1 MSKAHLYTILLLVI
15 STVFFS
21 CQNNEQQSH
30 TVGATQI
37 IADESFAP
45 IVDAEHYIFK
55 NTYPRANLEVIYK
68 PEKELLDEFLNKEVR
83 VAILSRKLNPAEAK
97 VYENINVKI
106 RTTRF
111 AVDAIALIAHKSQND
126 TSINVQDIIEVM
138 KGNTS
143 SVKSLV
149 FDNAKSS
156 TVRYLMELAEVKLL
170 PGKGVYALKSNPE
183 VIKYVYNNPG
193 SIGVIGVNWIKKPSD
208 DLEQYVK
215 EMKVLGVKNLPGK
228 PGDDQFYKPS
238 QDNLAMGIYPLS
250 RSLYIIDC
258 EGGPGVGAGF
268 ASFIAGEI
276 GQRIVLKSGLLPDS
290 IPPREILI
298 RK

>member
-1 MSKAHLYTILLLVI
+1 MAKPHLYIILFLI
-15 STVFFS
+15 GTVFFS
-21 CQNNEQQSH
+21 CQNNERPSH
-30 TVGATQI
+30 TEGATRI

-45 IVDAEHYIFK
+45 VVDAEHYIFK
-55 NTYPRANLEVIYK
+55 NSYPRAKVEIIYK
-68 PEKELLDEFLNKEVR
+68 PEKELLNQFLNKEVR
-83 VAILSRKLNPAEAK
+83 VAILSRKLNPEEAK

-126 TSINVQDIIEVM
+126 TSINVQDIIEIM
-138 KGNTS
+138 KGNKS
-143 SVKSLV
+143 LNSLV
-149 FDNAKSS
+149 FDNANSS
-156 TVRYLMELAEVKLL
+156 TVRYLMDLADVKLL
-170 PGKGVYALKSNPE
+170 PKEGVYALKSNPE
-183 VIKYVYNNPG
+183 VIKYVHNNPG
-193 SIGVIGVNWIKKPSD
+193 SIGVIGVNWVKQPGD
-208 DLEQYVK
+208 DLEQYLK
-215 EMKVLGVKNLPGK
+215 EMKVLSVKNLPGK
-228 PGDDQFYKPS
+228 PGDDKYYKPN
-238 QDNLAMGIYPLS
+238 QDNLAMGVYPLS
-250 RSLYIIDC
+250 RDLFIIDC